1 VRALGAVVL
10 LVVVAC
16 GDHPAAPAPATSALA
31 VTASPPASAPRAR
44 RPTRRFYL
52 GRTEARCEVYFV
64 DGDVFSVPESTPCPL
79 DLLPGERMRI
89 AGRTCMRESS
99 DQAREIPVVCPDALT
114 NREKIERG
122 EKPRPEPAASA
133 SAP

>member
-1 VRALGAVVL
+1 M
-10 LVVVAC
+10 
-16 GDHPAAPAPATSALA
+16 
-31 VTASPPASAPRAR
+31 TASPSPRATAAKAR

-89 AGRTCMRESS
+89 AGRTCMRESA
-99 DQAREIPVVCPDALT
+99 DQARERSP
-114 NREKIERG
+114 
-122 EKPRPEPAASA
+122 S
-133 SAP
+133 